1 MYTLVT
7 HPNYTHKHTQINDVH
22 VIFVYQTPHT
32 IKAHTEHRT
41 QGHTHTHTHT
51 WTHTHMYIYVCVCV
65 CVCVSVCSTL
75 CMCIS
80 KVNKFLI
87 SVTGI

>member
-7 HPNYTHKHTQINDVH
+7 HPNYTHKHTHINDVH

-32 IKAHTEHRT
+32 IKAHTERRT
-41 QGHTHTHTHT
+41 QGHTHTY
-51 WTHTHMYIYVCVCV
+51 M
-65 CVCVSVCSTL
+65 CVSVCSTF
-75 CMCIS
+75 CTCIS